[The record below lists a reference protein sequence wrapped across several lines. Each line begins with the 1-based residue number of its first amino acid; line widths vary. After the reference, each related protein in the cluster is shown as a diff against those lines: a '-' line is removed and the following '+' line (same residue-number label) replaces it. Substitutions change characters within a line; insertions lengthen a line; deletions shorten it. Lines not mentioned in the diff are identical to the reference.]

1 MECNVV
7 IHLFANTIIKG
18 TPASARKK
26 IEKLLK
32 ETSSFKIKGVEFVN
46 DGGEITGVFDEN
58 WDEIQEGK

>member
-7 IHLFANTIIKG
+7 IQLFASTTIRG
-18 TPASARKK
+18 TPKAVREK

-58 WDEIQEGK
+58 WDEIHE